1 MPAVCH
7 QRQPQNLES
16 AIGSRRHFY
25 IGSPYLVAVL
35 TVLTCRARPSTNN
48 YTKDCNQGAISTG
61 RKPSVLPVQFRYY
74 SYRTTSNSARTK
86 HRGWLC
92 GQDPPHRDRRRPLQS
107 TAATTTATSTA
118 TACSTLHGHRDRP
131 LLRPPHARSE
141 AIVAYQGRPGR
152 GKLKIP
158 LPGIL
163 PGRQVGPPSMN
174 YLLA

>member
-1 MPAVCH
+1 MVVSLQHTEMEGAMAPGVAVPAVCH

-141 AIVAYQGRPGR
+141 AIVA
-152 GKLKIP
+152 
-158 LPGIL
+158 
-163 PGRQVGPPSMN
+163 
-174 YLLA
+174 